1 MSAPKKT
8 LADLMT
14 DIIREYHQ
22 LKTDTPDIIV
32 LLNMRQKLS
41 TLSVGFARELGE
53 LYMEKNGAESRR
65 KATEAKKH
73 IELVMSG
80 ESSAKAAQMA
90 REACE
95 ELYKDEALT
104 DGVYRSAQVLLSQV
118 NAVLDCM
125 NQHAAF
131 LRAEYRTEGSRQ
143 NQTV

>member
-1 MSAPKKT
+1 MSKKS

-14 DIIREYHQ
+14 DIIRDYHKLQ
-22 LKTDTPDIIV
+22 TDTPDIV
-32 LLNMRQKLS
+32 GLLNMRQKLS

-73 IELVMSG
+73 IELMMAG
-80 ESSAKAAQMA
+80 ESSAKAAQQA

-95 ELYKDEALT
+95 ELYKEEALT
-104 DGVYRSAQVLLSQV
+104 DGVYRSAQVLLAQV

-125 NQHAAF
+125 NQHISF
-131 LRAEYRTEGSRQ
+131 LKNEYRTESQRSG
-143 NQTV
+143 

>member
-1 MSAPKKT
+1 MKSAAQQMLSVIEAYHNTPT
-8 LADLMT
+8 DTT
-14 DIIREYHQ
+14 DI
-22 LKTDTPDIIV
+22 V
-32 LLNMRQKLS
+32 GLLNMRQSLS
-41 TLSVGFARELGE
+41 TLSVRFAVIVGK
-53 LYMEKNGAESRR
+53 LYREKNGAESRR

-73 IELVMSG
+73 IELVMTG

-90 REACE
+90 RDACE